1 MSPKSAFETVFH
13 FIFPS
18 QGSGN
23 DACGLSQ
30 SQVASDDIGWQP
42 PNVGKLFDGAEPQ
55 LALGVSVVGLGGK
68 QAQRRAEEVVVA
80 VVNIISLS

>member
-1 MSPKSAFETVFH
+1 MSPKSASETVLH
-13 FIFPS
+13 FTFTS

-30 SQVASDDIGWQP
+30 GQVTCDNVRRQP
-42 PNVGKLFDGAEPQ
+42 PNVGKLFNSAEAK

-68 QAQRRAEEVVVA
+68 QAQRRAE
-80 VVNIISLS
+80 NWWCWW

>member
-13 FIFPS
+13 LLPIS

-23 DACGLSQ
+23 DACGLPQ
-30 SQVASDDIGWQP
+30 GQVASDDVGGQP
-42 PNVGKLFDGAEPQ
+42 PDVGKLFNGAEPQ

-68 QAQRRAEEVVVA
+68 PAQRKAERW
-80 VVNIISLS
+80 